1 MIEKM
6 KRSVSVLHWTSMN
19 SESGKAT
26 AGAVLSCVLKL
37 GAQILG
43 LSVVSISGLSSSSLF
58 GSFGSDGDAE
68 TEHHAQSCVKQ
79 EGGSLSVGLYLS
91 SAFSWT

>member
-6 KRSVSVLHWTSMN
+6 KRSVSVLYWTSIN

-26 AGAVLSCVLKL
+26 AGAVLSRVLKL

-43 LSVVSISGLSSSSLF
+43 LSVISISESSSSSSALF
-58 GSFGSDGDAE
+58 GSGGDAE
-68 TEHHAQSCVKQ
+68 TEHRAWSCVKQ
-79 EGGSLSVGLYLS
+79 EGRSLSVGLYLS
-91 SAFSWT
+91 SAFSRT

>member
-1 MIEKM
+1 M
-6 KRSVSVLHWTSMN
+6 SVLHWTSMN

-43 LSVVSISGLSSSSLF
+43 LSVVSISGLSSSSSSLF

-68 TEHHAQSCVKQ
+68 TEHHARLCVKQ
-79 EGGSLSVGLYLS
+79 EGRSLSVGLYLS

>member
-1 MIEKM
+1 
-6 KRSVSVLHWTSMN
+6 MN

-68 TEHHAQSCVKQ
+68 TEHHARLCVKQ
-79 EGGSLSVGLYLS
+79 EGRSLSVGLYLS